1 MTFLSVQEVTQYPVW
16 FRPVKSI
23 HVSQMLVLCDCS
35 HILDTTSTLCK
46 TWCCCTHRK
55 FCLHLHGTQMSRALF
70 RLGFILDRQCTSV
83 LCISNSG
90 QTFPTIQAARVLS
103 AHLPGQVFVM
113 SGSIDTKM
121 SLAVDQK
128 TWKVCGFF
136 MD

>member
-1 MTFLSVQEVTQYPVW
+1 M
-16 FRPVKSI
+16 
-23 HVSQMLVLCDCS
+23 
-35 HILDTTSTLCK
+35 
-46 TWCCCTHRK
+46 
-55 FCLHLHGTQMSRALF
+55 
-70 RLGFILDRQCTSV
+70 GFILDRQRTSV

-103 AHLPGQVFVM
+103 AHLAGQVFVM